1 MNVLCHAQCKLK
13 KTSRTW
19 WEVCAQCI
27 ATWQQAQRACFLS
40 YLKKLDSSI
49 FPVLLAIPC
58 KLPNIF
64 FNVTL
69 FGTVWMGVRCA
80 FHTLVVMASHFVSC
94 YRLECAGK
102 AVYWARG
109 RVGGLTWVCLRR
121 RWLHG
126 VACLLALFCTDPR
139 FRSTLP
145 VLGSANVVSVDFLPW
160 LMNVSANHLILLPS
174 ANWCLDS
181 LRSTAALGHEV
192 CWSMLSVVH
201 LLFIVWFMRAQS
213 WAKA

>member
-27 ATWQQAQRACFLS
+27 ATWQQAQRVCFLS
-40 YLKKLDSSI
+40 YFKKLDSSNC
-49 FPVLLAIPC
+49 FSVLLAIPF

-80 FHTLVVMASHFVSC
+80 FHTLVVMAGHFVSC
-94 YRLECAGK
+94 YRRECAGK
-102 AVYWARG
+102 MVYWARG
-109 RVGGLTWVCLRR
+109 RVGGLTWVCLSC

-126 VACLLALFCTDPR
+126 VTCLLFVAVICSALTRGLDLLCR
-139 FRSTLP
+139 FWAQPMSCQWIYTAMTYERFSQSSHFASF
-145 VLGSANVVSVDFLPW
+145 GK
-160 LMNVSANHLILLPS
+160 LMFGFA
-174 ANWCLDS
+174 
-181 LRSTAALGHEV
+181 
-192 CWSMLSVVH
+192 
-201 LLFIVWFMRAQS
+201 
-213 WAKA
+213 